1 MAVTTRE
8 PLLSRTFVQLADS
21 LVDQFD
27 LIELLTLLSH
37 RCVELFEAG
46 AAGILLADQRGTL
59 QVVAASSEQA
69 RLLELFQLQ
78 NDEGPCLECF
88 STGAAITVHDLSS
101 VAQWPLFVTEARAA
115 GYQGVC
121 AFPLRL
127 RDDVIGT
134 LNIFMVDPVVL
145 GEQDLQICQ
154 ALADVATIAILQH
167 QAVEQAENLSGQ
179 LQQAL
184 DSRVAIEQAK
194 GILAERFHLEM
205 NDAFTRLRRFARSS
219 NQRLSEVASA
229 VVLGQV
235 VLDPANFGAG
245 IAIPSGSDASLDL
258 DVPSDSQAASEE
270 GD

>member
-1 MAVTTRE
+1 MNMTTRE

-88 STGAAITVHDLSS
+88 STGAAITVHDLRS
-101 VAQWPLFVTEARAA
+101 VELWPLFATEARAA
-115 GYQGVC
+115 GYLGVC

-134 LNIFMVDPVVL
+134 LNIFMVDPVAL

-235 VLDPANFGAG
+235 VLDPSKFGGG
-245 IAIPSGSDASLDL
+245 IAIPSDF

-270 GD
+270 GA